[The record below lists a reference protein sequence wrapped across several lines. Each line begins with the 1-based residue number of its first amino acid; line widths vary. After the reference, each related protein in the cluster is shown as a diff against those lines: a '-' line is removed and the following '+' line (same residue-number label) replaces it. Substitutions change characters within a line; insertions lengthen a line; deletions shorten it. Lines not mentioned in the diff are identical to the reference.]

1 MSIGAAADRRLKKL
15 EAMLE
20 RLKRGENVQ
29 NRDLRT
35 WLGDDAYAGFEDQ
48 CKQQTELSKEI
59 SDKPEA
65 VREYERR
72 LNLALFAYSKGD
84 AASGRGKHKI
94 AQLNLNSADTL
105 FERALEH
112 LQEIMEMDPSLC
124 VWFDRD
130 TSWTADSEIG
140 LDPILMPRVVTS
152 RSLDNRGGGL
162 LRQRRRKRELKI
174 DAVECE
180 IAAYGAVSVQVG
192 AAQLEQQTAQL
203 ERFLKLRDDE
213 L

>member
-1 MSIGAAADRRLKKL
+1 MSEKRKAKL

-35 WLGDDAYAGFEDQ
+35 WLGDDAYAAFEDQ
-48 CKQQTELSKEI
+48 CKQQAEFQKEI
-59 SDKPEA
+59 ADKPEA

-72 LNLALFAYSKGD
+72 LRKAIFAYNKGD

-94 AQLNLNSADTL
+94 AQLNLNRADTL

-112 LQEIMEMDPSLC
+112 LEEIIYSDPSLC
-124 VWFDRD
+124 VWFDRE
-130 TSWTADSEIG
+130 TVARPENNVCI
-140 LDPILMPRVVTS
+140 DPQRMPRVVTS
-152 RSLDNRGGGL
+152 RSMENSGGGIMSR
-162 LRQRRRKRELKI
+162 LRSKRELKI

-180 IAAYGAVSVQVG
+180 IAAYGAVSVQVD

-203 ERFLKLRDDE
+203 ERFLKLRDDA

>member
-1 MSIGAAADRRLKKL
+1 MSEKRKAKL

-35 WLGDDAYAGFEDQ
+35 WLGDDAYAAFEDQ
-48 CKQQTELSKEI
+48 CKQQEEFQKEI
-59 SDKPEA
+59 ADKPEA

-72 LNLALFAYSKGD
+72 LRKALFAYNKGEG
-84 AASGRGKHKI
+84 ASARRQHKK
-94 AQLNLNSADTL
+94 AKTNHNNADTL

-112 LQEIMEMDPSLC
+112 LQEIMEIDPSLR

-140 LDPILMPRVVTS
+140 IDPQSVPRVVTS
-152 RSLDNRGGGL
+152 RSMENSGGGL
-162 LRQRRRKRELKI
+162 LRQKRSKRELKI

-180 IAAYGAVSVQVG
+180 IAAYGAVSVQVD

-203 ERFLKLRDDE
+203 ERFLKLRDDA